1 MIIIQLISIICYIIF
16 VIIGILTLIIG
27 VIGGLQD
34 ILKNGITFINLF
46 TAFLL
51 STIGIIIIRNAIVL
65 WKKIISDISSALS
78 NKFHSLLKKYKKKK
92 NLSYDKEEVSY
103 QEIDDLNEY
112 VSNYLE
118 ENYDNQNTNIRDS
131 FPKHEPILNKD
142 DLDDYKLCCEYVL
155 QNQKASSSLLQREF
169 MIGYNKAC
177 RFIDQLEADEIIG
190 PQYDSKP
197 REVYRTFVPN
207 DYYENIELKPVDP
220 LSKTNT
226 VSSNYIFTIHT
237 PMKNIDYI
245 YEWLRDN
252 PNTLEEVSKQLKD
265 LITINDYQINYAIDT
280 LLKNNA
286 IFYHNHVLEVTDNFY
301 FRFEYEPNEEYEILS
316 SIYNTSNYQEFKS
329 IKTGIEFEYFLAD
342 LLKKNGYET
351 ELTPKSNDYGADII
365 ATRDNIKY
373 AIQCKFYSKPI
384 GINAVQEVLGAL
396 QYYKCNVAIVA
407 TNNTY
412 TNNALELAQKSNV
425 ILWDGNYI
433 LKTFI

>member
-1 MIIIQLISIICYIIF
+1 
-16 VIIGILTLIIG
+16 
-27 VIGGLQD
+27 
-34 ILKNGITFINLF
+34 
-46 TAFLL
+46 
-51 STIGIIIIRNAIVL
+51 
-65 WKKIISDISSALS
+65 
-78 NKFHSLLKKYKKKK
+78 
-92 NLSYDKEEVSY
+92 
-103 QEIDDLNEY
+103 
-112 VSNYLE
+112 
-118 ENYDNQNTNIRDS
+118 
-131 FPKHEPILNKD
+131 
-142 DLDDYKLCCEYVL
+142 
-155 QNQKASSSLLQREF
+155 